1 MTAAA
6 LSEKNCG
13 ECTLCCKVMAV
24 ETLEK
29 PAGAWCRHCRP
40 GHGCL
45 IHPER
50 PAECRDFGCLWLT
63 DARLGPEWKP
73 GKSKLVL
80 TTSEDGIE
88 VRCDPGFPEAWRK
101 EPYHSQI
108 RQWAASGEARDV
120 TVLVVIN
127 ERMIL
132 VTAEQEFDLG
142 IVRPDQRIV
151 REIEGTRV
159 TGATLVQA
167 SELE

>member
-1 MTAAA
+1 MAASS
-6 LSEKNCG
+6 LREKSCG
-13 ECTLCCKVMAV
+13 ECTLCCKVMAI
-24 ETLEK
+24 ETLAK

-45 IHPER
+45 IHAER
-50 PAECRDFGCLWLT
+50 PAECRDFGCLWLV
-63 DARLGPEWKP
+63 DERLGPEWKP
-73 GKSKLVL
+73 SKSKLVL
-80 TTSEDGIE
+80 TISADGIE

-101 EPYHSQI
+101 EPYRSQI
-108 RQWAASGEARDV
+108 RQWAASGETGDV
-120 TVLVVIN
+120 TVLVIIS

-159 TGATLVQA
+159 IAATLMQA

>member
-1 MTAAA
+1 MAASS
-6 LSEKNCG
+6 LREKSCG
-13 ECTLCCKVMAV
+13 ECTLCCKVMAI
-24 ETLEK
+24 ETLAK

-45 IHPER
+45 IHVER
-50 PAECRDFGCLWLT
+50 PAECRDFGCLWLV
-63 DARLGPEWKP
+63 DERLGPEWKP
-73 GKSKLVL
+73 SKSKLVL
-80 TTSEDGIE
+80 TISADGIE

-101 EPYHSQI
+101 EPYRSQI
-108 RQWAASGEARDV
+108 RQWAASGETGDV
-120 TVLVVIN
+120 TVLVIIS

-159 TGATLVQA
+159 IAATLMQA

>member
-6 LSEKNCG
+6 RSEKSCG
-13 ECTLCCKVMAV
+13 ECTLCCKVMAI

-29 PAGAWCRHCRP
+29 QAGAWCRHCRP
-40 GHGCL
+40 GHGCQ

-63 DARLGPEWKP
+63 DARLGSEWKP

-108 RQWAASGEARDV
+108 RRWAASGEARDV

-132 VTAEQEFDLG
+132 LTAEQEFDLG

-159 TGATLVQA
+159 VGATLAEA